1 MNQQET
7 NRLIDLALD
16 GNAEGLEQLLASVQD
31 MVFNLSLRMLGT
43 VPDAEDAAQDILV
56 RIMTSLSTF
65 RKESSFQTWV
75 YRIATNY
82 LINYKKSMFARQPLD
97 FEFYGNDI
105 KYAAVDET
113 EQLVDEMTRETM
125 AEELKMSCT
134 NVMLQCLDAESRC
147 IFVLGTM
154 FKVDSKI
161 AGEIL
166 DMTAENYRQRLS
178 RIRRKVGDFLAEYC
192 GLSGSGCCSCKKRVG
207 YAIAQ
212 HRINPERPDF
222 LQLKPVDKGTMSEFK
237 NEMEKLDELSL
248 LFEELP
254 DYQSP
259 AAVKERISALI
270 QSSQFQ
276 AIQSL

>member
-1 MNQQET
+1 
-7 NRLIDLALD
+7 
-16 GNAEGLEQLLASVQD
+16 

-125 AEELKMSCT
+125 AEELKMW
-134 NVMLQCLDAESRC
+134 
-147 IFVLGTM
+147 I
-154 FKVDSKI
+154 
-161 AGEIL
+161 
-166 DMTAENYRQRLS
+166 
-178 RIRRKVGDFLAEYC
+178 
-192 GLSGSGCCSCKKRVG
+192 
-207 YAIAQ
+207 
-212 HRINPERPDF
+212 
-222 LQLKPVDKGTMSEFK
+222 
-237 NEMEKLDELSL
+237 
-248 LFEELP
+248 
-254 DYQSP
+254 
-259 AAVKERISALI
+259 
-270 QSSQFQ
+270 
-276 AIQSL
+276 

>member
-125 AEELKMSCT
+125 AEELKWLLL
-134 NVMLQCLDAESRC
+134 LQKTGGLRHCPAPHQSGETGLFTVETSRQ
-147 IFVLGTM
+147 G
-154 FKVDSKI
+154 
-161 AGEIL
+161 
-166 DMTAENYRQRLS
+166 NH
-178 RIRRKVGDFLAEYC
+178 VG
-192 GLSGSGCCSCKKRVG
+192 
-207 YAIAQ
+207 I
-212 HRINPERPDF
+212 
-222 LQLKPVDKGTMSEFK
+222 
-237 NEMEKLDELSL
+237 
-248 LFEELP
+248 
-254 DYQSP
+254 
-259 AAVKERISALI
+259 
-270 QSSQFQ
+270 
-276 AIQSL
+276 

>member
-43 VPDAEDAAQDILV
+43 IPDAEDAAQDILV

-222 LQLKPVDKGTMSEFK
+222 LQLKPLDKGTMSEFK
-237 NEMEKLDELSL
+237 SEMEKLDELSL